1 MLSYVNTATNF
12 VLAALDNNLTLADAD
27 AIIASRG
34 ADGFS
39 SVQDFIGT
47 SQINRVM
54 QEAGKTE
61 EGEANNSTGAM
72 VVSDF
77 GVTTEYFE
85 LFARIDLNGRIG
97 TVEAL
102 IHRAIAD
109 GSMTTMYRDFSRR
122 APREVW

>member
-1 MLSYVNTATNF
+1 MLIENVDLDAYSKIEPYIACLPASAQLNVNTATNF

-61 EGEANNSTGAM
+61 EGEANNST
-72 VVSDF
+72 
-77 GVTTEYFE
+77 
-85 LFARIDLNGRIG
+85 
-97 TVEAL
+97 
-102 IHRAIAD
+102 
-109 GSMTTMYRDFSRR
+109 
-122 APREVW
+122 